1 MTDKTLFQQLVVNAE
16 AESMLE
22 YLEDVDFGGDTDAL
36 ELRVKV
42 TKGDVP
48 RLIGELREM
57 VE

>member
-16 AESMLE
+16 AESMLD

-42 TKGDVP
+42 TEGDVP

>member
-1 MTDKTLFQQLVVNAE
+1 MTNKTLFQQLVVNAE
-16 AESMLE
+16 AGSMLE
-22 YLEDVDFGGDTDAL
+22 YLEDVDFDGDTDAL

-42 TKGDVP
+42 TEGDVP

>member
-42 TKGDVP
+42 TEEDVP